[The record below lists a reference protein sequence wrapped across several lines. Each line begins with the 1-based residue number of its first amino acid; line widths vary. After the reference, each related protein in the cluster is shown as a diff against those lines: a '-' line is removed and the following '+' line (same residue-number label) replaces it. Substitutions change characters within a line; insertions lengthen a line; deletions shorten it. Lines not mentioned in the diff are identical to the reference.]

1 MDLETSLSKLERER
15 LKEVFAIS
23 VESWLNSGE
32 ESNIYLFRH
41 NSQNHSISCQGF
53 VLLSVTL
60 TTMIEPRCT
69 VGIAQAGTKMH
80 DKNLAEEMMELRKVW
95 TAVMMEKCRFKNE
108 AVACPKPR
116 RRHVRQSVMDNDLK
130 LAAELSDILADK
142 ASPPFY
148 AGSPPIRSGNP
159 LIQDAYFQEQ
169 RVSESWEELFYSSI
183 EKHCNRD
190 DADRYVV
197 EVIA

>member
-116 RRHVRQSVMDNDLK
+116 RRHVRLHLLSMQGLLQSVP
-130 LAAELSDILADK
+130 ATLSFKMRI
-142 ASPPFY
+142 SRSR
-148 AGSPPIRSGNP
+148 GSRRAHEI
-159 LIQDAYFQEQ
+159 FQ
-169 RVSESWEELFYSSI
+169 WEELFYSSI

>member
-1 MDLETSLSKLERER
+1 
-15 LKEVFAIS
+15 
-23 VESWLNSGE
+23 
-32 ESNIYLFRH
+32 
-41 NSQNHSISCQGF
+41 
-53 VLLSVTL
+53 
-60 TTMIEPRCT
+60 MIEPRCT

-169 RVSESWEELFYSSI
+169 RVSESVSPVCEALDGI
-183 EKHCNRD
+183 NRKRR
-190 DADRYVV
+190 AQSVLMK
-197 EVIA
+197 A